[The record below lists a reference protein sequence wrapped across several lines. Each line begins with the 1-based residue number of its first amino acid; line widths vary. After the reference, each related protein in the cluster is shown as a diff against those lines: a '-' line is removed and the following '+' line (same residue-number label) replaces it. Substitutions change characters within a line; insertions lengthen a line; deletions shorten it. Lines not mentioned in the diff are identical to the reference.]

1 MAFDLDNV
9 QGHLGEVLLNTREI
23 HDPWGFGITAV
34 ITSSNAPEWRQYELE
49 LASNSPGSEKI
60 RRAAAQS
67 AVAALE
73 VSGFRKAKALTAGE
87 RRKKMEDELAK
98 PGEVTIDVIDLRK
111 KKEGI
116 ARIIVQSMTWPGAMS
131 GGKPLDLSTPEARLA
146 LMDHARY
153 VFVDPSDG
161 QSKQRTIPM
170 FQKDVDG
177 LTKMDSVGEPVPM
190 PYGGENFGDAVAQW
204 PLDEAGELAL
214 FVEKRRADALEPSGG
229 GSTGSSASGE
239 ESRPISVVS

>member
-9 QGHLGEVLLNTREI
+9 QGHLAEVLLNTRQI
-23 HDPWGFGITAV
+23 TDPWGFGITAE

-49 LASNSPGSEKI
+49 LAANSPGSEKI

-67 AVAALE
+67 AVAALD

-98 PGEVTIDVIDLRK
+98 PGEVTIDIVDLRK

-116 ARIIVQSMTWPGAMS
+116 ARIIVKSMAGLTK
-131 GGKPLDLSTPEARLA
+131 GGQPVDLSTPEARLRV
-146 LMDHARY
+146 MGHEQYEFTDT
-153 VFVDPSDG
+153 DG
-161 QSKQRTIPM
+161 QTKVRTIPVY
-170 FQKDVDG
+170 QRNPDG
-177 LTKMDSVGEPVPM
+177 SPKLDSADEPLET
-190 PYGGENFGDAVAQW
+190 PYGGMNVGDAFAQW
-204 PLDEAGELAL
+204 ALDEAGELAL

-229 GSTGSSASGE
+229 GSTGSSASGV
-239 ESRPISVVS
+239 ESPQISVVG